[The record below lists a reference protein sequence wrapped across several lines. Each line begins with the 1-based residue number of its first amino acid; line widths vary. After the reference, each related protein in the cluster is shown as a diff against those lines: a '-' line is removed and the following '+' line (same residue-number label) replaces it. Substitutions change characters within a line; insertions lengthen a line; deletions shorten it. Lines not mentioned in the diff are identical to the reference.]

1 MAGPVITPQMIQ
13 QLSQGPAQEGSMGEW
28 LLRLWPGYAAE
39 NNIPVPGDVQDGKL
53 PEATASGTNVA
64 TATPNPAP
72 EIPPPRAEN
81 NPIIPPLPQAA
92 PVVNAPAG
100 MSFNGAPNQVNE
112 ISPQEEAVAAKAA
125 DNAVGRALSGVQ
137 AIQPNSAV
145 QPGAPGVPGTR
156 AVDSNLMTV
165 IQALTQNA
173 NPRQLKSYIG

>member
-81 NPIIPPLPQAA
+81 NPIIPPRAFGLPEL
-92 PVVNAPAG
+92 AG
-100 MSFNGAPNQVNE
+100 HSMAQHARPDDRCRRG
-112 ISPQEEAVAAKAA
+112 
-125 DNAVGRALSGVQ
+125 
-137 AIQPNSAV
+137 
-145 QPGAPGVPGTR
+145 
-156 AVDSNLMTV
+156 
-165 IQALTQNA
+165 
-173 NPRQLKSYIG
+173 